1 MLETVGG
8 RWTASHDNVQALIKQ
23 SFWIVSKVKLLREG
37 IAGVVDGHPVMRVA
51 GSCETLEEAL
61 AALRNY
67 QDTTVLLDGSFPG
80 GLDAIREIH
89 GASPSACVIVFAVS
103 ETEENIVA
111 WAKAGAAGY
120 IPASTALNELVRFIE
135 SVVRGEQICSAQI
148 ASRLIRRLR
157 APPTASEVRR
167 PASVAISLTS
177 REQEFIQMLAEGMSN
192 KEIAYSLHI
201 ELSTTKTHVHN
212 LLGKLDLKRRGRS
225 PAGRASRSGPSEGQR
240 RRGDD
245 RRAG

>member
-8 RWTASHDNVQALIKQ
+8 CWMPHHEKIGTQ
-23 SFWIVSKVKLLREG
+23 SLWIVSEIKLLREG

-61 AALRNY
+61 AGLRNY
-67 QDTTVLLDGSFPG
+67 PDTTVLLDGSFPG

-89 GASPSACVIVFAVS
+89 VASPLACVIVFAVS

-111 WAKAGAAGY
+111 WAKADAAGY
-120 IPASTALNELVRFIE
+120 IPASTALNELANFIE
-135 SVVRGEQICSAQI
+135 SVSRGEQICSAAI

-157 APPTASEVRR
+157 APPTASEARR
-167 PASVAISLTS
+167 PASVVVSLTS
-177 REQEFIQMLAEGMSN
+177 REKEFIRMLAEGMSN
-192 KEIAYSLHI
+192 KEIARNLHI

-212 LLGKLDLKRRGRS
+212 LLGKLGLKRRGQI
-225 PAGRASRSGPSEGQR
+225 ASWSRKQERPQ
-240 RRGDD
+240 
-245 RRAG
+245 